1 MEQNQEKLT
10 DETIARMVQQ
20 GDTEAFG
27 WLLERYEAKVRRY
40 ARRFFSSEEDIS
52 DITQEIFI
60 KIYKNIQQFNSAR
73 SFKPWLYR
81 IAHNELVNLF
91 KKKKKDPLLFFDLDV
106 YFPQF
111 FSTRNTEDDSKQQEI
126 KRTIEYCL
134 AKIDFKYRE
143 VLILY
148 YLEELSYKEI
158 ADIMKIP
165 IATVGIRLK
174 RGRALL
180 KELYQNNHGET
191 IS

>member
-10 DETIARMVQQ
+10 DEAIAKMVQR
-20 GDTEAFG
+20 GEREAFG
-27 WLLERYEAKVRRY
+27 WLLERYEEKMKRY
-40 ARRFFSSEEDIS
+40 ARRFLSSEEDIS

-60 KIYKNIQQFNSAR
+60 KVYKNIQQFNPAR
-73 SFKPWLYR
+73 PFKPWLYR
-81 IAHNELVNLF
+81 VAHNELVNFF

-111 FSTRNTEDDSKQQEI
+111 FSTRRTEEDSRRKEI
-126 KRTIEYCL
+126 KETVEHCL
-134 AKIDFKYRE
+134 TKIDFKYRE
-143 VLILY
+143 VLVLY

-165 IATVGIRLK
+165 IATVGVRLR
-174 RGRALL
+174 RGRSLL
-180 KELYQNNHGET
+180 KDLYQNNHGET